1 MQSFGG
7 TVMEKNIGKTD
18 KTIRIIAA
26 LILAVL
32 AVSGTISGV
41 FGVILIILAAVL
53 LITAFVGSCP
63 LYTLLKISTKETNE
77 PGDSQ

>member
-7 TVMEKNIGKTD
+7 TVMEKNIGKID

-32 AVSGTISGV
+32 AVSGTISGAL
-41 FGVILIILAAVL
+41 GVILIILAAVL

-63 LYTLLKISTKETNE
+63 LYTLLKISTKETDE
-77 PGDSQ
+77 PGDKR

>member
-7 TVMEKNIGKTD
+7 TVMEKNIGKRD

-26 LILAVL
+26 LVLAVL

-41 FGVILIILAAVL
+41 LGVILIIIAAIL
-53 LITAFVGSCP
+53 FITAFVGSCP
-63 LYTLLKISTKETNE
+63 LYTLLKTSTKEKEE
-77 PGDSQ
+77 PGDKE

>member
-32 AVSGTISGV
+32 AVSGTISGAL
-41 FGVILIILAAVL
+41 GVILIILAAVL

-63 LYTLLKISTKETNE
+63 LYTLLKISTKETDE
-77 PGDSQ
+77 PGDK